1 LEKIVSTNNIEKEVA
16 ELKKKTME
24 VVDFQEVEVWYFLI
38 VHQKV
43 KNTDLNLNQT
53 LNKFIAMDRL
63 KNKLKVQVRDQSK
76 FRLLTFH
83 QIQIEISRMFQS
95 IYKMFNQ
102 RSKIK
107 LSITRES
114 LENNSKIKEI
124 VGSKSKR
131 KHKFSIK
138 ILQRIIVLPQQIKV
152 QPIQLEQLSEED
164 LPQQKKIMLLKEIDT
179 NISISISINMLK
191 RSNKSL

>member
-1 LEKIVSTNNIEKEVA
+1 
-16 ELKKKTME
+16 
-24 VVDFQEVEVWYFLI
+24 
-38 VHQKV
+38 
-43 KNTDLNLNQT
+43 
-53 LNKFIAMDRL
+53 
-63 KNKLKVQVRDQSK
+63 
-76 FRLLTFH
+76 
-83 QIQIEISRMFQS
+83 
-95 IYKMFNQ
+95 MFNQ

-114 LENNSKIKEI
+114 LENNSKIQEI

-131 KHKFSIK
+131 KHKFFIK

>member
-1 LEKIVSTNNIEKEVA
+1 MPTISLDLLIRKNKRNKNLKGKENPLLLNWLESIASTNNIEKEVA
-16 ELKKKTME
+16 ELKNKTKEKTTE
-24 VVDFQEVEVWYFLI
+24 VVDFQEVEAWYFLT

-43 KNTDLNLNQT
+43 KNTDLHLNQT
-53 LNKFIAMDRL
+53 LNKIIAMVRV
-63 KNKLKVQVRDQSK
+63 KTTLKVQVRDQSK

-102 RSKIK
+102 RSRIK
-107 LSITRES
+107 LNTTRES
-114 LENNSKIKEI
+114 LENNNKTQGI
-124 VGSKSKR
+124 VGSKSKK

-152 QPIQLEQLSEED
+152 QPIQLVQL
-164 LPQQKKIMLLKEIDT
+164 
-179 NISISISINMLK
+179 
-191 RSNKSL
+191 